1 MRSHDAAPYRLR
13 LRSALRCTVALL
25 PCWHCLADL
34 GGELHHYRAR
44 KGPAAEAGWA
54 AGGRVGG
61 FLPDVPIATS
71 RADCSLMYRA
81 GLAWVRRGARY
92 RAQNQSLAPCSS
104 CAEGR
109 ARKKADPGKI
119 WRDRDIQNFT
129 QATLS
134 KRSL

>member
-25 PCWHCLADL
+25 PCWHCLKDL

-44 KGPAAEAGWA
+44 KGPAAA
-54 AGGRVGG
+54 AGARGRAGG
-61 FLPDVPIATS
+61 SVTFFRSRPD
-71 RADCSLMYRA
+71 RSLIRLYRA
-81 GLAWVRRGARY
+81 GHAWVRRGARY
-92 RAQNQSLAPCSS
+92 RAPHPSLAPCSS

-109 ARKKADPGKI
+109 ARKQADPGKI
-119 WRDRDIQNFT
+119 WRDRNIQNFT

-134 KRSL
+134 QGSL